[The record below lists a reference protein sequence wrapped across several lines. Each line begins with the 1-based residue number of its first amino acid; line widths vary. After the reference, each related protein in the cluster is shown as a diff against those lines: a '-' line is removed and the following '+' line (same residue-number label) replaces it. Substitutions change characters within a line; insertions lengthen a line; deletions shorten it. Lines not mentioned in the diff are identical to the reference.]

1 MGTHGFCLTWKT
13 ERKAVLDVVVVI
25 VFFLG
30 LCQLVAVECFL
41 FTIRKSFTACR
52 CCDVLSP
59 PPSASLLLLLPL
71 SLENVTVL
79 QLAVSISLPLYALSL

>member
-59 PPSASLLLLLPL
+59 PLSLRLLFF
-71 SLENVTVL
+71 LENVTVL
-79 QLAVSISLPLYALSL
+79 QLAVSISLPLNALSL

>member
-41 FTIRKSFTACR
+41 FTNS
-52 CCDVLSP
+52 
-59 PPSASLLLLLPL
+59 
-71 SLENVTVL
+71 
-79 QLAVSISLPLYALSL
+79 